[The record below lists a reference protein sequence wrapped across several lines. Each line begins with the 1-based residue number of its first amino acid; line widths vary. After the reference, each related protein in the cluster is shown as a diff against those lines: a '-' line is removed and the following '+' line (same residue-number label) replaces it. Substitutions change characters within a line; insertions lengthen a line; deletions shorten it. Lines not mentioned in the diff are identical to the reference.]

1 MSKMRTKQEIK
12 KACEESKKQ
21 MFKYLALANQASYD
35 SKPYYEYAMEYEK
48 YKAET
53 DAYSWVLGLDSSN

>member
-12 KACEESKKQ
+12 KAYEESEKQ
-21 MFKYLALANQASYD
+21 MFKYLTLVNQALYD
-35 SKPYYEYAMEYEK
+35 SKLYCEYAMEYEK

-53 DAYSWVLGLDSSN
+53 YAYSWVLGLDSSN